1 MGTHVDVN
9 QGEGVGPQM
18 YMVADSDPIFG
29 MCNDI
34 GVWVDG
40 E

>member
-1 MGTHVDVN
+1 MGAQN
-9 QGEGVGPQM
+9 LM
-18 YMVADSDPIFG
+18 CMIADSNPIFG